1 MAETRQIQ
9 IALSALSNSSRTPV
23 TEDDV
28 VNILRTGVGPANLT
42 RALFED
48 CSLSVLMEIALSLG
62 MTQRDLV
69 HAYSNAKSCYP
80 IVNEEIDELIYG
92 DAAK

>member
-1 MAETRQIQ
+1 MAETRHIQ
-9 IALSALSNSSRTPV
+9 IALNALSNSSRSPV

-28 VNILRTGVGPANLT
+28 VSILRTGVGPANLT

-62 MTQRDLV
+62 MTQRDLIRSYRK
-69 HAYSNAKSCYP
+69 AASRLA
-80 IVNEEIDELIYG
+80 IVNEEIDELT
-92 DAAK
+92 